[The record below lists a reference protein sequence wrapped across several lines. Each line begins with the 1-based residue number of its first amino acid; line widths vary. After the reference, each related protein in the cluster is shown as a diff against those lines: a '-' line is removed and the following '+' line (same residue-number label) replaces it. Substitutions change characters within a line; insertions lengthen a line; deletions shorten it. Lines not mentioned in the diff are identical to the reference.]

1 MQQNKNT
8 KYIVGAYV
16 ASKSLRA
23 WHCEDETCFF
33 AELKKRPDVRG
44 LEHGYYGALHRFDEA
59 WFLDNIHPDWDF
71 AFTCMPG
78 VADRVKQNSSFGL
91 ASSSAGGRQSAL
103 DFHRVCLEAVHR
115 LNRHLKRK
123 AVLSVQV
130 HSAPSGN
137 SSKEKF
143 AESLREICSWDWD
156 GAKVLV
162 EHCDRFKTDGTH
174 EKGYLSLED
183 EIWSIQQVRQSHP
196 ATNPGAL
203 LNWGRSVVEQRSVE
217 GVLTHIRQLNEANL
231 LNAFLFSGTTD
242 TKTSVYKCFGDK
254 HMPSPLAHQ
263 GSTLYPDSLMT
274 VAEMRRSLEL
284 LPQNSLDYLGFK
296 IMHLPT
302 PESYKTSMIMID
314 GMISCLKQAQG

>member
-23 WHCEDETCFF
+23 WDREDETCFF
-33 AELKKRPDVRG
+33 SELKKRPDVRG

-59 WFLDNIHPDWDF
+59 WFLDNINPDWDF

-78 VADRVKQNSSFGL
+78 VANRVKQNPSFGL
-91 ASSSAGGRQSAL
+91 ASTSTSGRQSAL
-103 DFHRVCLEAVHR
+103 DFHRASLEAVHK
-115 LNRHLKRK
+115 LNSYLKRK
-123 AVLSVQV
+123 AVLSVQI
-130 HSAPSGN
+130 HSAPTGN
-137 SSKEKF
+137 SSKEDF
-143 AESLREICSWDWD
+143 AKSLEEICSWDWD

-174 EKGYLSLED
+174 EKGYLKLED
-183 EIWSIQQVRQSHP
+183 EIWSMLHIQKIHP
-196 ATNPGAL
+196 RTQLGAL
-203 LNWGRSVVEQRSVE
+203 LNWGRSVVEHRSVE
-217 GVLTHIRQLNEANL
+217 GVLTHIRELNKSNL
-231 LNAFLFSGTTD
+231 LNAFLFSGTTGA
-242 TKTSVYKCFGDK
+242 KASIYKCFGDQ
-254 HMPSPLAHQ
+254 HMPAPFVHQ
-263 GSTLYPDSLMT
+263 EEILYPDSLMT

-284 LPQNSLDYLGFK
+284 LHQDSLDYLGFK

-302 PESYKTSMIMID
+302 PESYKTSMTMID